1 MERKRDLT
9 EGGRAHRVEAMKT
22 DLAWSGETRGRIE
35 QALEQAFAALP
46 ATEVARA
53 ARYAVQGGGHRWRG
67 LLAVAAG
74 RIFDPEAEARAVPLA
89 AALEMMHAATL
100 VLDDL
105 PSMDN
110 AAVRR
115 GKPCVHLV
123 FPRHVVD
130 LLAVFLVNLAYGII
144 ADHPPVPESRRVR
157 VVALLGEMGSRLARG
172 QELDLALA
180 TAPASE
186 TALLDCYAHKSGSL
200 FAAALAGG
208 GLLCGAGDED
218 AAALRE
224 AGMKLGQSYQILD
237 DIADG
242 EEEAGRCTAVT
253 LFGRAKAQ
261 ARAEGLLAEAGG
273 LFDRFGAAAD
283 PLRGVLGQILP
294 QM

>member
-1 MERKRDLT
+1 M
-9 EGGRAHRVEAMKT
+9 EAMKT
-22 DLAWSGETRGRIE
+22 DTAWSGEVRGRIE
-35 QALEQAFAALP
+35 QVLEQTFAVLP
-46 ATEVARA
+46 TTEVVRA

-74 RIFDPEAEARAVPLA
+74 GIFDPEAEVHAVPLA

-123 FPRHVVD
+123 FPRGVVD
-130 LLAVFLVNLAYGII
+130 MLPVFLVNLAYTVAAENSQVSEGC
-144 ADHPPVPESRRVR
+144 RVR
-157 VVALLGEMGSRLARG
+157 AVALLGEMGSRLARG

-180 TAPASE
+180 FAPVSE
-186 TALLDCYAHKSGSL
+186 SALLDCYAHKSGSL

-208 GLLCGAGDED
+208 GLLCGAGAED

-224 AGMKLGQSYQILD
+224 AGMKLGQAYQILD

-242 EEEAGRCTAVT
+242 GEEAGRCTALT
-253 LFGRAKAQ
+253 LFGRDGAR
-261 ARAEGLLAEAGG
+261 ARAEQLLAGVAV
-273 LFDRFGAAAD
+273 LLARFGSVAD
-283 PLRGVLGQILP
+283 PLRGVLASILAGS
-294 QM
+294 